1 MSTTEEYY
9 ETSWDQYQDYRQTY
23 CYICDHYTYAAY
35 MEKREDGNFYC
46 DRCAFIPPY
55 SDALYNG
62 LVGFQRLFR
71 AYFAAKAKVCGKCGN
86 SHLHLHEFRK
96 YMSPI
101 CSSCMEDEIDEM
113 REQYEGE
120 RECST
125 CYHHPCRC
133 EDDAGPC
140 EDCGNPYE
148 CICLEQKEDARLF
161 RHRRICGFPDC
172 DGGCGTLDCGCID
185 KCKCPLDFGED

>member
-35 MEKREDGNFYC
+35 MEEKEDGHFYC

-55 SDALYNG
+55 SDALWNG
-62 LVGFQRLFR
+62 LVAFQRLFR
-71 AYFAAKAKVCGKCGN
+71 AYFGKKAKPCFNCEKLV
-86 SHLHLHEFRK
+86 LHLHHYK
-96 YMSPI
+96 GGQI
-101 CSSCMEDEIDEM
+101 CTECLEEDIDRR
-113 REQYEGE
+113 REEL
-120 RECST
+120 ECRC
-125 CYHHPCRC
+125 CYHDPCRC

-148 CICLEQKEDARLF
+148 CVCLEQEEDARLA

-185 KCKCPLDFGED
+185 KCKCPLDYGEEDD

>member
-55 SDALYNG
+55 SDALWNG

-71 AYFAAKAKVCGKCGN
+71 AYFAAKAKPCFNCEKLV
-86 SHLHLHEFRK
+86 LHLHDYK
-96 YMSPI
+96 GGQI
-101 CSSCMEDEIDEM
+101 CTECLEEDIDRR
-113 REQYEGE
+113 REELE
-120 RECST
+120 
-125 CYHHPCRC
+125 CRC
-133 EDDAGPC
+133 CYSDPC
-140 EDCGNPYE
+140 CCGQESDGWCEKCEGQYG
-148 CICLEQKEDARLF
+148 CVCAEQEEDARLF

-172 DGGCGTLDCGCID
+172 QGDCGTLDCGCID